1 MNKKIPLGAALAF
14 SVIVA
19 SIAFVITWTVS
30 TNKFAGL
37 VAGTNQGASLYEKLD
52 EIDQYANNNYLNDV
66 DDTDLQDSLA
76 RGYLAGLGDPYAA
89 YYTAET
95 LQNKQQ
101 DMAGYITGIGV
112 AATQD
117 ASGYIKIIS
126 VYEDSPAQA
135 AGIEVGDLIV
145 AVDGEDIKTLGFS
158 EGVSLM
164 QGDAGT
170 SVMVT
175 VRHSGEDSEIE
186 LIRKKMEIPSVT
198 YRLIGED
205 GYIKISSFKATTVE
219 QFQTALDE
227 LKAQGATGLI
237 FDLRNN
243 TGGTLDSVCEILD
256 ILLPEGTLG
265 TIETKDGTITEL
277 ASSDADEID
286 LPMVVLGNSE
296 TASAAELFI
305 AAFRD
310 YDKGSFVGTKTYGK
324 GVMQTLHTLSD
335 GSAVSITTAYF
346 NPPKSANFNAVGI
359 VPDYEVVLSDSN
371 QKLYASGGLSDQDD
385 TQLMKAIEV
394 LETAK

>member
-135 AGIEVGDLIV
+135 AGIE
-145 AVDGEDIKTLGFS
+145 AVSYTHLTLP
-158 EGVSLM
+158 
-164 QGDAGT
+164 T
-170 SVMVT
+170 
-175 VRHSGEDSEIE
+175 
-186 LIRKKMEIPSVT
+186 
-198 YRLIGED
+198 
-205 GYIKISSFKATTVE
+205 
-219 QFQTALDE
+219 
-227 LKAQGATGLI
+227 
-237 FDLRNN
+237 
-243 TGGTLDSVCEILD
+243 
-256 ILLPEGTLG
+256 ILL
-265 TIETKDGTITEL
+265 
-277 ASSDADEID
+277 
-286 LPMVVLGNSE
+286 V
-296 TASAAELFI
+296 
-305 AAFRD
+305 
-310 YDKGSFVGTKTYGK
+310 
-324 GVMQTLHTLSD
+324 
-335 GSAVSITTAYF
+335 
-346 NPPKSANFNAVGI
+346 
-359 VPDYEVVLSDSN
+359 
-371 QKLYASGGLSDQDD
+371 
-385 TQLMKAIEV
+385 
-394 LETAK
+394 